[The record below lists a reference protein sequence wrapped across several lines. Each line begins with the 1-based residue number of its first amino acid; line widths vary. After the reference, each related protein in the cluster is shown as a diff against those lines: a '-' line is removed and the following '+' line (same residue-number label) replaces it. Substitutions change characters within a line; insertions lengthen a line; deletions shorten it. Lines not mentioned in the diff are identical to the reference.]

1 MTWQGH
7 MTLLTEA
14 AFKPRFIWPPF
25 FALKHSVML
34 LTWTCCFCA
43 FSMLGSMDR
52 GPSTPIISSFSISQG
67 RSWASAAWKQA
78 RWLADSSSCL
88 CRAIVTSVAL
98 SHRESVERKWENAF
112 LYSHQP
118 QSWSLNYVQIN
129 YRKWPLVHYVNI
141 CKVKNNL
148 HLILTKI
155 TVLSLDYGGGH
166 KKLGMW

>member
-7 MTLLTEA
+7 MKSTYWSSIQTQ
-14 AFKPRFIWPPF
+14 IYMTHF

-43 FSMLGSMDR
+43 FSMLGSIDR
-52 GPSTPIISSFSISQG
+52 GPNTPIISSFSISQG

-98 SHRESVERKWENAF
+98 SHRESVQRKWENVF

-118 QSWSLNYVQIN
+118 QFWSLNYVQIN
-129 YRKWPLVHYVNI
+129 YRKWPLVHYLNI

-148 HLILTKI
+148 HLILTKNYSF
-155 TVLSLDYGGGH
+155 VSWLWWWL
-166 KKLGMW
+166 